1 MRFWLKGT
9 TMKKSRLFSC
19 ELKRYREP
27 APQICAVC
35 QRIFKCRSFRAWH
48 KLNHNEYI
56 TFILDICKKFPD
68 KYTMEVHFMA
78 EKQSFVQIVDMATG
92 KIERVVN
99 LHEIEALSAEE
110 KLSLS
115 RSKSLF
121 VVTHRL
127 EPIIKIELKK
137 TVISAPMQFGEVAA
151 KEDEPIEE
159 VTQLPTEPAK
169 PKGKRSP
176 KS

>member
-1 MRFWLKGT
+1 
-9 TMKKSRLFSC
+9 MKKVRLFTC

-27 APQICAVC
+27 APPLCAVC
-35 QRIFKCRSFRAWH
+35 PRIFKCKTFKAWH
-48 KLNHNEYI
+48 RIHHRDYLEFVI
-56 TFILDICKKFPD
+56 DICKKFPD

-92 KIERVVN
+92 KIDRVVN
-99 LHEIEALSAEE
+99 LSEIEALSAEE
-110 KLSLS
+110 KLALS
-115 RSKSLF
+115 RNKSLF

-137 TVISAPMQFGEVAA
+137 TVISSPMQFSEPAA
-151 KEDEPIEE
+151 AEEEPIEE
-159 VTQLPTEPAK
+159 LTELPTEKPK

-176 KS
+176 KN

>member
-1 MRFWLKGT
+1 
-9 TMKKSRLFSC
+9 MKKTRLFTC

-35 QRIFKCRSFRAWH
+35 PRIFRCKSFAAWH
-48 KLNHNEYI
+48 KLNSQVYLS
-56 TFILDICKKFPD
+56 FVLDICKKFPD

-78 EKQSFVQIVDMATG
+78 EKETFVQIVDMTTG

-99 LHEIEALSAEE
+99 LNEIEALSAEE
-110 KLSLS
+110 KLALS

-127 EPIIKIELKK
+127 EPIVKIELKK
-137 TVISAPMQFGEVAA
+137 TVISAPMQFSEPAPKA
-151 KEDEPIEE
+151 EEPIEE
-159 VTQLPTEPAK
+159 VTPPPVQAEK
-169 PKGKRSP
+169 PKGKRTP

>member
-1 MRFWLKGT
+1 
-9 TMKKSRLFSC
+9 MKKTRLFTC

-35 QRIFKCRSFRAWH
+35 PRIFRCKSFAAWH
-48 KLNHNEYI
+48 KLNSKPYLS
-56 TFILDICKKFPD
+56 FVLDVCKKFPD

-78 EKQSFVQIVDMATG
+78 EKASFVQIVDMATG
-92 KIERVVN
+92 KIEKVVN
-99 LHEIEALSAEE
+99 LSEIEALSAEE
-110 KLSLS
+110 KLALS

-127 EPIIKIELKK
+127 EPVVKIELKK
-137 TVISAPMQFGEVAA
+137 TVINSPIQFGDATPPAE
-151 KEDEPIEE
+151 EPIEE
-159 VTQLPTEPAK
+159 VSPPPVAEPK